1 VSDEQEK
8 QVEAIQELIA
18 GIYIQNLRVYDV
30 LMALLSKQDQELAN
44 KLEQLHTEGKIL
56 GPDPALKIED

>member
-1 VSDEQEK
+1 MSDEQKAME
-8 QVEAIQELIA
+8 ELLA

-30 LMALLSKQDQELAN
+30 LMTLLSLQNPAKAN
-44 KLEQLHTEGKIL
+44 ELEQMHSEGRIL

>member
-1 VSDEQEK
+1 MSDEQI
-8 QVEAIQELIA
+8 QSMQELLA

-30 LMALLSKQDQELAN
+30 LMTLLALENPEKAN
-44 KLEQLHTEGKIL
+44 ELEQIHTEGRIV

>member
-1 VSDEQEK
+1 MSDDQK
-8 QVEAIQELIA
+8 QAFEELLA

-30 LMALLSKQDQELAN
+30 LMVLLSIQNVDKANEL
-44 KLEQLHTEGKIL
+44 ESMHREGRIL

>member
-1 VSDEQEK
+1 MSDEQI
-8 QVEAIQELIA
+8 QAMQELLA

-30 LMALLSKQDQELAN
+30 LMSLLALENPNKAN
-44 KLEQLHTEGKIL
+44 ELEQLHKDGKVL

>member
-1 VSDEQEK
+1 MSDDQK
-8 QVEAIQELIA
+8 QAFEELLA

-30 LMALLSKQDQELAN
+30 LMVLLSIQNADKANELEN
-44 KLEQLHTEGKIL
+44 MHREGKIL

>member
-1 VSDEQEK
+1 MSDEQV
-8 QVEAIQELIA
+8 QAMQELLA

-30 LMALLSKQDQELAN
+30 LMTLLSLQNATKASE
-44 KLEQLHTEGKIL
+44 LEQLHSEGRIL

>member
-1 VSDEQEK
+1 MSAEQRQAME
-8 QVEAIQELIA
+8 ELLA

-30 LMALLSKQDQELAN
+30 LMALLALQNVDKANELE
-44 KLEQLHTEGKIL
+44 KLHSEGKIL

>member
-1 VSDEQEK
+1 MNDEQA
-8 QVEAIQELIA
+8 VQELLA

-30 LMALLSKQDQELAN
+30 LMTMLSLQNPAKADELE
-44 KLEQLHTEGKIL
+44 KLHAEGKVL

>member
-1 VSDEQEK
+1 MSDEQK
-8 QVEAIQELIA
+8 QAIEELLA
-18 GIYIQNLRVYDV
+18 GVYIQNLRVYDV

-44 KLEQLHTEGKIL
+44 KLEQLHTEGKVL

>member
-1 VSDEQEK
+1 MSDEQKE
-8 QVEAIQELIA
+8 QALEELLA

-30 LMALLSKQDQELAN
+30 LMMLLALQNPEKANMLEELH
-44 KLEQLHTEGKIL
+44 KEGKIL

>member
-1 VSDEQEK
+1 MSDDQK
-8 QVEAIQELIA
+8 QAFEELLA

-30 LMALLSKQDQELAN
+30 LMVLLSIQDADKATELEN
-44 KLEQLHTEGKIL
+44 IHREGRIL